1 MPKKVKSPT
10 SSVGAAVTGGKQ
22 GWESGLIG
30 AQFEEDC
37 WKVNV
42 SFVVGENLEDEIYI
56 KALLPPVQQPLR
68 KLFSVVS
75 WDGMLQKVN
84 ELGNPKVKKSKDSP
98 LYYEVTE
105 VAKLLLDAGEEL
117 PLILV
122 GKLLKFLLLATKQ
135 YDLQRR
141 VAENK
146 VAEQLAKGKTAAPSV
161 KDKSQTK
168 SPGKGDK
175 GKKGP
180 ELAAVKK
187 DTKLKL
193 RGEEEDTSKCIDDEP
208 DDGPHHYILVVGFH
222 HPQLL
227 VMLAELGV
235 YVSNVIKITSESYE
249 SLLTHEESMSILQAD
264 SKLVPE
270 VLEAQ
275 KLNKEKETKS
285 LKMFWKY
292 LEPVLKNNK
301 FDSQLSDTARLHYV
315 VKESILPQE
324 WNNNAMMLC
333 FGTTMFE
340 DIACLIYDSL
350 DWRRQHQ
357 NYLKNMKLINVPAVS
372 KGGQQRQL
380 PSAEDQS
387 VISAAPTPTG
397 KKKAIAEDI
406 QPPVQETC
414 ILTTE
419 VDMRC
424 YNDFLSLI
432 PPECVSVPLI
442 LHCMLEQVV
451 ATEEDKP
458 PLSEGISKPRAD
470 GLDQSIVNYMMSNVL
485 SLAISEEER
494 KKLQED
500 FDIQKQNHKKEPKYP
515 LLLSCHDEISL
526 RLHQLAQF
534 QDGFDPVKAE
544 PQMLRL
550 LPVAKFLTV
559 PQPSTENKKRLARIQ
574 ELIHFCTDESV
585 SWSELER
592 VFNQF
597 GFESMKLTEVG
608 EDGELMMAGSEF
620 DDSSCIPWDDP
631 VGFAKKMK
639 TNFTLKN
646 INEVKK
652 NKDYDRNSTGL
663 LHSSQREGR
672 MRQSSSQSSV
682 YFDNR
687 EKGSEASL
695 MKEWKEK
702 CQSFQVDIEE
712 IQKTQVRSLRDWCF
726 AEHYDQNIFIQI
738 LQNAS
743 QMYQCTDMFE
753 RTQDNSLFLVFHNP
767 MNHQQKSQE
776 QWDMALHSDIRF
788 RNYLEHVADS
798 ISEWVKEEE
807 IKWQADQKKME
818 SEKKSKTSHD
828 ALLKSKPTSSKNKKT
843 PPPKKAASE
852 KGTPRPASKAES
864 VQEPQPVQ
872 GPIMREGSLKAWKE
886 EQDRLKEEE
895 AAKLL
900 KKEMTKSDKKGKRGS
915 KDRSESTDSKITL
928 SSQKKSPR
936 VKSKEPLK
944 TPEPNV
950 TSVPDNIDSVPPEK
964 LPPFTGYN
972 MGNTLIQ
979 VSGKVQSLFPS
990 DGGQIKVE
998 SINYVQGLSL
1008 IEVSVM
1014 KDRHCFFIHITDPRK
1029 DLEDEDK
1036 DGEVPAEMKKQMKR
1050 VSKFGSF
1057 SAVLAS
1063 GINLSFSNY
1072 GPSGEGKDN
1081 EDPDLVSMLNI
1092 PSACTTSVPP
1102 TTNPPAA
1109 TPVKRA
1115 KSPKAKSP
1123 RAKSPRAKSP
1133 RLKSPQGRGTT
1144 SSPPTTAETP
1154 RNEEPK
1160 VEIEPSLSEVN
1171 AELVPEL
1178 PDFQSLNVSCPNGLL
1193 VNFFSEQTL
1202 GLKSEVLQCS
1212 HKILVRQRYPVQH
1225 ISPCESEKKSLS
1237 LMDEVSRVIT
1247 SQGTV
1252 IKYMKDGST
1261 QVLFADG
1268 TVSKSPDSG
1277 PILKPPT
1284 APQPPC
1290 PEPKPQDS
1298 ALNTKEH
1305 KSETN
1310 EPTDKKGKLV
1320 HRNSVVA
1327 VKTELVD
1334 ANVSDVK
1341 HLVGGLPESP
1351 AGTWV
1356 TTTPSGLRVAT
1367 KGEEK
1372 VQIKHAL
1379 AYKATDP
1386 VNEVTMI
1393 TREDKVLTVIGND
1406 DYVAVEHADGTRIT
1420 TFNQDVEI
1428 PGSMDHDETGEDP
1441 LTVSKKVKFVQ
1452 IECLGFATLIMN
1464 SKDGTCTTVFGDGS
1478 TIIANPQG
1486 AYQVCPPSSGCLCID
1501 SDGSAVYN
1509 CKPNDRSM
1517 TLSGTNLELQP
1528 CIYTMRH
1535 TTEVICEVMDPEG
1548 NLFQV
1553 MVDGKTSTFI
1563 SNTEAGAEEEVEDL
1577 LQEQTLKYNPVT
1589 YKEHAPRFFI
1599 VHADGSGTE
1608 LLRSRD
1614 VEDYL
1619 SQCFTDP
1626 AIAVLKEPLPDF
1638 QGVYGITVLHPCTE
1652 DIWSHWL
1659 IKKEIE
1665 NIIPP
1670 NLKSREWDHFPST
1683 EKKTPGPPFGTSIG
1697 KGLNI
1702 QERPASAHTV
1712 PILKCPKV
1720 LKTRQLIQYTPVSNL
1735 LRRKMEQ
1742 SLKGYIDHILRKDYE
1757 FDEMM
1762 VKDPRTEEERVH
1774 ATDLLKLVLSLPDS
1788 NEPVDLGDD
1797 RKGNVDIASLYEQA
1811 ITIPSTTP
1819 PEKQT
1824 WPECSKEIWERNSWE
1839 EVKQESNWA
1848 GRLEQCRQE
1857 KLEEMKCRVAL
1868 KNRTIPPYFESEL
1881 GEAFLLTQVPDMESL
1896 TKQLPP
1902 FTKKNKTFSDSLSK
1916 APTAEPGVNKAER
1929 PFNPTPSRAG
1939 GSDNSTQSAAEYPD
1953 MASRSKLDPMSSK
1966 LEGMHSEGGD
1976 VNLYHS
1982 LKVDAARQS
1991 RKEKVKLPS
2000 AILGSK
2006 PGGLPNQKFFEVE
2019 DPVRRKVKTVSVVGP
2034 LASGVMQGP
2043 ARGFELFPAEV
2054 AFGVLKE
2061 GYTYSFTVSLRNVG
2075 IDSCRF
2081 KVNQPPPSTGLRV
2094 LYTPGPVAAGMKTD
2108 LQIELYAMAI
2118 GLANPEGVGY
2128 IAHHIQIQTETE
2140 IFFLPVTATVLTEN
2154 VYESRPKEYPQ
2165 GQAAA
2170 GVRLVLSTPSSRL
2183 GIIRPHRQ
2191 ATADSDNTFI
2201 TQTS

>member
-1 MPKKVKSPT
+1 M
-10 SSVGAAVTGGKQ
+10 GWNAAKGII
-22 GWESGLIG
+22 SCFI
-30 AQFEEDC
+30 
-37 WKVNV
+37 
-42 SFVVGENLEDEIYI
+42 
-56 KALLPPVQQPLR
+56 R
-68 KLFSVVS
+68 
-75 WDGMLQKVN
+75 
-84 ELGNPKVKKSKDSP
+84 
-98 LYYEVTE
+98 VTE

-324 WNNNAMMLC
+324 WNNNAMM
-333 FGTTMFE
+333 
-340 DIACLIYDSL
+340 
-350 DWRRQHQ
+350 
-357 NYLKNMKLINVPAVS
+357 
-372 KGGQQRQL
+372 
-380 PSAEDQS
+380 DQS

-470 GLDQSIVNYMMSNVL
+470 GLDQSIVNYMMSDVL

-534 QDGFDPVKAE
+534 QDCFDPVKAE

-608 EDGELMMAGSEF
+608 EDGELMMAGSKF

-652 NKDYDRNSTGL
+652 NK
-663 LHSSQREGR
+663 
-672 MRQSSSQSSV
+672 
-682 YFDNR
+682 
-687 EKGSEASL
+687 EKHFFSHF
-695 MKEWKEK
+695 KEWKEK

-964 LPPFTGYN
+964 LPPHSPTSTITPPQTTDKF
-972 MGNTLIQ
+972 
-979 VSGKVQSLFPS
+979 VVKPS
-990 DGGQIKVE
+990 K
-998 SINYVQGLSL
+998 NA
-1008 IEVSVM
+1008 
-1014 KDRHCFFIHITDPRK
+1014 
-1029 DLEDEDK
+1029 
-1036 DGEVPAEMKKQMKR
+1036 VPAEMKKQMKR

-1334 ANVSDVK
+1334 ANVSDVMD
-1341 HLVGGLPESP
+1341 LMRGLPESP

-1774 ATDLLKLVLSLPDS
+1774 ATDLLKLVL
-1788 NEPVDLGDD
+1788 
-1797 RKGNVDIASLYEQA
+1797 
-1811 ITIPSTTP
+1811 
-1819 PEKQT
+1819 
-1824 WPECSKEIWERNSWE
+1824 
-1839 EVKQESNWA
+1839 
-1848 GRLEQCRQE
+1848 
-1857 KLEEMKCRVAL
+1857 
-1868 KNRTIPPYFESEL
+1868 
-1881 GEAFLLTQVPDMESL
+1881 VPDMESL

-1953 MASRSKLDPMSSK
+1953 MASRSKLDPKSSR

-2000 AILGSK
+2000 AILSSK

-2019 DPVRRKVKTVSVVGP
+2019 DPVRRKVKTVSVAGP

-2061 GYTYSFTVSLRNVG
+2061 GYTYSFTVSLRNFG
-2075 IDSCRF
+2075 IDSCRTTTLT
-2081 KVNQPPPSTGLRV
+2081 KSSP
-2094 LYTPGPVAAGMKTD
+2094 
-2108 LQIELYAMAI
+2108 
-2118 GLANPEGVGY
+2118 
-2128 IAHHIQIQTETE
+2128 
-2140 IFFLPVTATVLTEN
+2140 VLTEN

-2191 ATADSDNTFI
+2191 ATAGGSSGEVFSGSVFRYTPQLDEWMTLPPLRHPRSFHNI
-2201 TQTS
+2201 TSVGDEIYVMGEWRKHRGTRAWAIVTQHLHKLKKNNGFHSNELISGISKYRH